1 MALIP
6 IKDDNPLR
14 VIRLQLV
21 TGAIIIANVLFFLL
35 SGGLAGMEAQIAA
48 LTGYGVVPSE
58 LLDVARTPAPA
69 LNPVAE
75 PLTLVTYM
83 FFHAGWLH
91 LLSNMAF
98 LWVFGDNVEDA
109 FGHPG
114 YALFYLI
121 CGIAGAIS
129 HVAFH
134 PGSHEPLV
142 GASAAV
148 SGVLAAYFL
157 LYPRAKIL
165 VLAYVVPVRLP
176 AWIVLGVW
184 VLLQFSGLFSS
195 SPEGKAIAWWAHIGG
210 FATGL
215 VLTLLLRRRLLVQG

>member
-1 MALIP
+1 
-6 IKDDNPLR
+6 
-14 VIRLQLV
+14 
-21 TGAIIIANVLFFLL
+21 LL
-35 SGGLAGMEAQIAA
+35 AV
-48 LTGYGVVPSE
+48 TGYGVVPSE
-58 LLDVARTPAPA
+58 LLDLARLPPPA

-109 FGHPG
+109 FGHVG
-114 YALFYLI
+114 YLLFYLLS
-121 CGIAGAIS
+121 GIAGAIAHVLVFPDS
-129 HVAFH
+129 HD
-134 PGSHEPLV
+134 PLV

-184 VLLQFSGLFSS
+184 IVLQFSGVFSMS
-195 SPEGKAIAWWAHIGG
+195 EEGRAIAWWAHIGG

-215 VLTLLLRRRLLVQG
+215 LLTLALRSRLLVRG